1 MASDNIFD
9 IVGKYFRRSE
19 FNHPDKIDNLSLLTL
34 YRMRRMEGDRR
45 KIIITVNEDYAE
57 TGHSAKSYHKNSGV
71 CRAFDIVIRDSET
84 REALP
89 VIDQF
94 LIAVRYD
101 WNGVGFY
108 PHWET
113 PGLHVDTRPYTRRSL
128 WWRNNAG
135 VYKYN
140 PYMYLKRWHLSA

>member
-1 MASDNIFD
+1 MASENVFE
-9 IVGKYFRRSE
+9 IVKKYFGKHD
-19 FNHPDKIDNLSLLTL
+19 FNHPDKVNNLSLLTL

-45 KIIITVNEDYAE
+45 NIIITVNEDYAE
-57 TGHSAKSYHKNSGV
+57 TGHSDKSYHKNSGI
-71 CRAFDIVIRDSET
+71 CRAFDIVIRDEKT

-89 VIDQF
+89 ILDQF
-94 LIAVRYD
+94 VIALRYD
-101 WNGVGFY
+101 WTGVGFY

-128 WWRNNAG
+128 WWKNRHD

-140 PYMYLKRWHLSA
+140 PHRYLSK